1 MKRGK
6 WKTRSDNITFAD
18 LTRVYNE
25 FYSEYCFIYQSTI
38 SRDCRKIIYI
48 FDKEFFEFL
57 EEENKQK
64 EIEFL
69 LDSIIPIKEGK
80 TRFGYK
86 TYCLMLVSLICRSIS
101 NDNLIDTIKKG
112 RKHIEEYK
120 YISLFYKI
128 NELIPQ
134 IIKRSLEYYKD
145 TPENEKKIRRTKN
158 TKRIN
163 KLKKERKDKFE
174 KFKSDIKIG
183 IDMSIKVYDLIDIY
197 YREKVKNEIQELL
210 IKINFMSYESKS
222 TLINILKK
230 EIHRTEKRKINQN
243 NEDEVIQKKLD
254 EIENNTAMKGI
265 SCKEIKEIENEGG
278 SFLANLAR
286 REFEN

>member
-1 MKRGK
+1 
-6 WKTRSDNITFAD
+6 
-18 LTRVYNE
+18 
-25 FYSEYCFIYQSTI
+25 
-38 SRDCRKIIYI
+38 
-48 FDKEFFEFL
+48 
-57 EEENKQK
+57 
-64 EIEFL
+64 
-69 LDSIIPIKEGK
+69 
-80 TRFGYK
+80 
-86 TYCLMLVSLICRSIS
+86 MLVSLICRSIS

-230 EIHRTEKRKINQN
+230 EIHRTEKRK
-243 NEDEVIQKKLD
+243 
-254 EIENNTAMKGI
+254 
-265 SCKEIKEIENEGG
+265 
-278 SFLANLAR
+278 
-286 REFEN
+286 

>member
-1 MKRGK
+1 
-6 WKTRSDNITFAD
+6 
-18 LTRVYNE
+18 
-25 FYSEYCFIYQSTI
+25 
-38 SRDCRKIIYI
+38 
-48 FDKEFFEFL
+48 
-57 EEENKQK
+57 
-64 EIEFL
+64 
-69 LDSIIPIKEGK
+69 
-80 TRFGYK
+80 
-86 TYCLMLVSLICRSIS
+86 MLVSLICRSIS